1 MHPAAIR
8 VMDRLPT
15 FTNGKLDRKA
25 LPAPEFGRA
34 DRARKA
40 PRNAVEKTIADVW
53 SALLGIDEIDIEDDF
68 FALGGNSLI
77 AARAVA
83 RISSA
88 LGIDL
93 KLSALFEAPTVAE
106 LARRV
111 EPTSPAPGDTEQ
123 PAGQAPGAGGD
134 IGAGATAGA
143 GTTQAALDLPAS
155 DSQQA
160 LWYLE
165 SLTGARSSYHI
176 AEAYRVEGGV
186 DAGALE
192 RALERLAERHDVLRA
207 RFESRDGQLR
217 LVVPATVPL
226 PFAVHRAEDDPA
238 AQADR
243 IAGEPFDLGT
253 GPLWRA
259 ALLREADG
267 ADWILLVVHHIVS
280 DGWSMGTLWRELG
293 IAYSALREARE
304 PGLPELQASYAD
316 YAHWQKAFDADE
328 ARKASLAFWRGCLD
342 GLEPLDLPLD
352 RPRPARRSFAAGQV
366 GFRIERSLAD
376 RLKAL
381 GQRHGATLYMVLLAA
396 WHAVLA
402 RHSGQADFAIGT
414 PVAGRHREEFE
425 SLVGYFVNMLAI
437 RTDASGDPSF
447 ARLLEKVRA
456 GVLGAL
462 DHQDIAFS
470 RLVSELGAQRDPG
483 INPLFQVSFALQNT
497 PETPLAIAGATCE
510 PRTLSARQAKF
521 DLALSISETDGRL
534 DANLEYAAE
543 IFDHARIERL
553 ASHFVRA
560 LEQVAG
566 NANLPI
572 GQIPLAGDEEMRL
585 VAQWSQGAHNDYP
598 TEESL
603 GALFEAHVR
612 RNPDAIAL
620 SGPSGPLTYA
630 ELDAR
635 ANRVANVLL
644 ESGIRPGALVA
655 LCAARDHPMLVA
667 LLGIVKAGAAYL
679 PLDPSYPPDRLRLM
693 VEDARPAMLLRD
705 QTIGHVLDEALDG
718 VPTLCLTRDAA
729 RFDAASSAP
738 PPATAGGT
746 RPAYVMYTSGST
758 GRPKGTLVTHRG
770 ITRLVCNTDYME
782 IGPDEV
788 FSQVSNVSFDAATFE
803 IWGAWL
809 NGATLVSLPPETVLT
824 GQRLAAAIDEYGITT
839 LFLTTALFNA
849 HAAADPTIFARL
861 RNVIFG
867 GEAGDPVS
875 IRRILESGKAPRRL
889 INAYGPTET
898 TTFATTWTIPSDP
911 AAFAAESVLG
921 VPIGRPIANTT
932 CHVLD
937 ARGQPQPVGV
947 VGELFIG
954 GPGVALGYL
963 NRPELTAE
971 RFVPDPAGG
980 DDARLYRT
988 GDLVRW
994 RDDGTLLYVGR
1005 NDQQVKI
1012 RGFRI
1017 ELGEIEAALHECE
1030 GVREA
1035 AVVVDDHPSLGK
1047 RIVAFAVPGEGVA
1060 IDDPSAL
1067 RRDLRARLP
1076 EFMVPALVRV
1086 IDSLPVTGNGKLDRK
1101 ALLAS
1106 LREAQAGGSGAL
1118 PPTADT
1124 RRGLDAVASKL
1135 LGIWRDILRRPDL
1148 GPDDHFF
1155 ESGGHSLLALRM
1167 LGEVEREFGRVL
1179 RVAALFD
1186 APTVREFAALLRGR
1200 EPKALQGCAV
1210 TVQPGDGRPPLF
1222 FVSGYGGEIVMFRD
1236 LARELGEDQ
1245 PLVVLDT
1252 TAFRAEDLEGLELP
1266 DVAARMIEDMRRIQP
1281 NGPYHL
1287 CGFSLGGKFV
1297 YEMARQLRKVGESV
1311 DLLALLDCFA
1321 PGYPPRR
1328 PLGQRLAMHLRALTT
1343 GDLRSRIRYVSDRI
1357 AWLRSLGSERNLFE
1371 HAPEL
1376 ADMAIARAM
1385 NESANAMMAI
1395 WERHEPGPYSGPL
1408 LIVRAAIRED
1418 LPGVIDND
1426 PRLGWSALV
1435 DGPIRVRDLQ
1445 STHNDMLAAEHAEA
1459 LAGILL
1465 EYFQGNPPMPAEAG
1479 TGEPVGQ
1486 AGRTLDRAS
1495 G

>member
-1 MHPAAIR
+1 
-8 VMDRLPT
+8 
-15 FTNGKLDRKA
+15 
-25 LPAPEFGRA
+25 
-34 DRARKA
+34 
-40 PRNAVEKTIADVW
+40 
-53 SALLGIDEIDIEDDF
+53 
-68 FALGGNSLI
+68 
-77 AARAVA
+77 
-83 RISSA
+83 
-88 LGIDL
+88 
-93 KLSALFEAPTVAE
+93 
-106 LARRV
+106 
-111 EPTSPAPGDTEQ
+111 
-123 PAGQAPGAGGD
+123 
-134 IGAGATAGA
+134 
-143 GTTQAALDLPAS
+143 
-155 DSQQA
+155 
-160 LWYLE
+160 
-165 SLTGARSSYHI
+165 
-176 AEAYRVEGGV
+176 
-186 DAGALE
+186 
-192 RALERLAERHDVLRA
+192 
-207 RFESRDGQLR
+207 
-217 LVVPATVPL
+217 
-226 PFAVHRAEDDPA
+226 
-238 AQADR
+238 
-243 IAGEPFDLGT
+243 
-253 GPLWRA
+253 
-259 ALLREADG
+259 
-267 ADWILLVVHHIVS
+267 
-280 DGWSMGTLWRELG
+280 
-293 IAYSALREARE
+293 
-304 PGLPELQASYAD
+304 
-316 YAHWQKAFDADE
+316 
-328 ARKASLAFWRGCLD
+328 
-342 GLEPLDLPLD
+342 
-352 RPRPARRSFAAGQV
+352 
-366 GFRIERSLAD
+366 
-376 RLKAL
+376 
-381 GQRHGATLYMVLLAA
+381 
-396 WHAVLA
+396 
-402 RHSGQADFAIGT
+402 
-414 PVAGRHREEFE
+414 
-425 SLVGYFVNMLAI
+425 
-437 RTDASGDPSF
+437 
-447 ARLLEKVRA
+447 
-456 GVLGAL
+456 
-462 DHQDIAFS
+462 
-470 RLVSELGAQRDPG
+470 
-483 INPLFQVSFALQNT
+483 
-497 PETPLAIAGATCE
+497 
-510 PRTLSARQAKF
+510 
-521 DLALSISETDGRL
+521 
-534 DANLEYAAE
+534 
-543 IFDHARIERL
+543 
-553 ASHFVRA
+553 
-560 LEQVAG
+560 
-566 NANLPI
+566 
-572 GQIPLAGDEEMRL
+572 
-585 VAQWSQGAHNDYP
+585 
-598 TEESL
+598 
-603 GALFEAHVR
+603 
-612 RNPDAIAL
+612 
-620 SGPSGPLTYA
+620 
-630 ELDAR
+630 
-635 ANRVANVLL
+635 
-644 ESGIRPGALVA
+644 
-655 LCAARDHPMLVA
+655 
-667 LLGIVKAGAAYL
+667 
-679 PLDPSYPPDRLRLM
+679 
-693 VEDARPAMLLRD
+693 
-705 QTIGHVLDEALDG
+705 
-718 VPTLCLTRDAA
+718 
-729 RFDAASSAP
+729 
-738 PPATAGGT
+738 
-746 RPAYVMYTSGST
+746 
-758 GRPKGTLVTHRG
+758 
-770 ITRLVCNTDYME
+770 ME

-1179 RVAALFD
+1179 RVAALFG

-1297 YEMARQLRKVGESV
+1297 
-1311 DLLALLDCFA
+1311 
-1321 PGYPPRR
+1321 
-1328 PLGQRLAMHLRALTT
+1328 
-1343 GDLRSRIRYVSDRI
+1343 
-1357 AWLRSLGSERNLFE
+1357 
-1371 HAPEL
+1371 
-1376 ADMAIARAM
+1376 
-1385 NESANAMMAI
+1385 
-1395 WERHEPGPYSGPL
+1395 
-1408 LIVRAAIRED
+1408 
-1418 LPGVIDND
+1418 
-1426 PRLGWSALV
+1426 
-1435 DGPIRVRDLQ
+1435 
-1445 STHNDMLAAEHAEA
+1445 
-1459 LAGILL
+1459 
-1465 EYFQGNPPMPAEAG
+1465 
-1479 TGEPVGQ
+1479 
-1486 AGRTLDRAS
+1486 
-1495 G
+1495 